1 MIRKQQ
7 RLSSKTTK
15 KRILFNIYPKNKFKI
30 MDYLDKYDD
39 LVKLLTE
46 EVEID
51 GKKFNLK
58 DDFEKFFI
66 RGNRTAGTRIRK
78 MMQEVKRLSQDIRSD
93 VQEYKGK
100 I

>member
-1 MIRKQQ
+1 
-7 RLSSKTTK
+7 
-15 KRILFNIYPKNKFKI
+15 
-30 MDYLDKYDD
+30 MDYIDKYDQIIK
-39 LVKLLTE
+39 VITE
-46 EVEID
+46 EIEID

-78 MMQEVKRLSQDIRSD
+78 VMQELKRLSQEVRTD

>member
-1 MIRKQQ
+1 
-7 RLSSKTTK
+7 
-15 KRILFNIYPKNKFKI
+15 

-39 LVKLLTE
+39 LVKLLPE

>member
-1 MIRKQQ
+1 ME
-7 RLSSKTTK
+7 
-15 KRILFNIYPKNKFKI
+15 
-30 MDYLDKYDD
+30 YLDKYDQ

-46 EVEID
+46 EFEIE
-51 GKKFNLK
+51 GKKLNLK

-66 RGNRTAGTRIRK
+66 RSNKTAGTRIRK
-78 MMQEVKRLSQDIRSD
+78 VMQEIRKLSQEIRND

>member
-1 MIRKQQ
+1 
-7 RLSSKTTK
+7 
-15 KRILFNIYPKNKFKI
+15 

-39 LVKLLTE
+39 LVKLITE

-51 GKKFNLK
+51 GKKFSLK

-66 RGNRTAGTRIRK
+66 RGKKTAGTRIRK
-78 MMQEVKRLSQDIRSD
+78 MMQEVKRLSQEIRSD
-93 VQEYKGK
+93 VQDYKGK

>member
-1 MIRKQQ
+1 
-7 RLSSKTTK
+7 
-15 KRILFNIYPKNKFKI
+15 
-30 MDYLDKYDD
+30 MDYLDKYDS
-39 LVKLLTE
+39 LVKLITE

-51 GKKFNLK
+51 GKKFSLK

-78 MMQEVKRLSQDIRSD
+78 MMQEIKRLSQEIRSD
-93 VQEYKGK
+93 VQDYKGK

>member
-1 MIRKQQ
+1 ME
-7 RLSSKTTK
+7 
-15 KRILFNIYPKNKFKI
+15 
-30 MDYLDKYDD
+30 YLDKYDQ
-39 LVKLLTE
+39 LVKILTE

-58 DDFEKFFI
+58 EDFEKFFI

-78 MMQEVKRLSQDIRSD
+78 VMQELKRLSQEVRTD

>member
-1 MIRKQQ
+1 ME
-7 RLSSKTTK
+7 
-15 KRILFNIYPKNKFKI
+15 
-30 MDYLDKYDD
+30 YLDKYDQ
-39 LVKLLTE
+39 LVKILTE

-78 MMQEVKRLSQDIRSD
+78 VMQELKRLSQEVRTD
-93 VQEYKGK
+93 VQDYKGK

>member
-1 MIRKQQ
+1 
-7 RLSSKTTK
+7 
-15 KRILFNIYPKNKFKI
+15 
-30 MDYLDKYDD
+30 MDYLDKYDQ

-46 EVEID
+46 EFEIE

-66 RGNRTAGTRIRK
+66 RSNKTAGTRVRKVMQEIRK
-78 MMQEVKRLSQDIRSD
+78 LSQEIRND

>member
-1 MIRKQQ
+1 
-7 RLSSKTTK
+7 
-15 KRILFNIYPKNKFKI
+15 
-30 MDYLDKYDD
+30 MDYLDKYDA
-39 LVKLLTE
+39 LVKLITE

-66 RGNRTAGTRIRK
+66 RGNKTAGTRIRK
-78 MMQEVKRLSQDIRSD
+78 MMQEIKKASQEIRSD
-93 VQEYKGK
+93 VQDYKDK

>member
-1 MIRKQQ
+1 
-7 RLSSKTTK
+7 
-15 KRILFNIYPKNKFKI
+15 

-39 LVKLLTE
+39 LVKLITE

-51 GKKFNLK
+51 GKKFSLK

-78 MMQEVKRLSQDIRSD
+78 MMQELKKISQEIRTD
-93 VQEYKGK
+93 VQDYKGK

>member
-1 MIRKQQ
+1 ME
-7 RLSSKTTK
+7 
-15 KRILFNIYPKNKFKI
+15 
-30 MDYLDKYDD
+30 YLDKYDA

-46 EVEID
+46 EFEID

-66 RGNRTAGTRIRK
+66 RSNKTAGTRIRK
-78 MMQEVKRLSQDIRSD
+78 VMQEVKKLSQEIRTD
-93 VQEYKGK
+93 VQEYKEK

>member
-1 MIRKQQ
+1 
-7 RLSSKTTK
+7 
-15 KRILFNIYPKNKFKI
+15 
-30 MDYLDKYDD
+30 MDYLDKYDA
-39 LVKLLTE
+39 LVKLITE

-66 RGNRTAGTRIRK
+66 RGNKTAGTRIRK
-78 MMQEVKRLSQDIRSD
+78 MMQEIKKASQEIRSD
-93 VQEYKGK
+93 VQDYKEK